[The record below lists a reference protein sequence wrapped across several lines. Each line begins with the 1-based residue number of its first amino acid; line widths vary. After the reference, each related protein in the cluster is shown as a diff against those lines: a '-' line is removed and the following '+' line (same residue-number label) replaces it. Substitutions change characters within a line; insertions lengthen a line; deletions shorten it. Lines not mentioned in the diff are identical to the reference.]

1 MRDCLSSRKA
11 EDIQKDINIRKLFS
25 NSQVIQKP
33 EIKKL
38 KKKRNNNQGRGGGNG
53 NHADNEDNNDSDSSV
68 DADER

>member
-1 MRDCLSSRKA
+1 MFVYLNRYMGDCLSSRKA

-38 KKKRNNNQGRGGGNG
+38 KKKRRKDKSKNFKSKKFRQKYSTKLN
-53 NHADNEDNNDSDSSV
+53 
-68 DADER
+68 

>member
-1 MRDCLSSRKA
+1 MGDCLSSRKA

-38 KKKRNNNQGRGGGNG
+38 KKKRKKDKSKKKYSTKLN
-53 NHADNEDNNDSDSSV
+53 
-68 DADER
+68 

>member
-1 MRDCLSSRKA
+1 MGDCLSSRKA

-38 KKKRNNNQGRGGGNG
+38 KKKRTKNKSKNFKSKKFRQKYSTKLN
-53 NHADNEDNNDSDSSV
+53 
-68 DADER
+68 